1 MPILYDQAF
10 NGGFSEILLV
20 NVGAPTAGGSSVLG
34 VSTDFD
40 EAFWLSQLDDTG
52 GSGTK
57 KISIVGITWTIN
69 GGGLLAV
76 HDVNYDTDVGATLP
90 PILVLSGGGTSFF
103 LPNSFNDVFFNPP
116 SSFNFSANF
125 KPSGSNDIY
134 ILFRKKISR

>member
-52 GSGTK
+52 CRPCCRS
-57 KISIVGITWTIN
+57 
-69 GGGLLAV
+69 
-76 HDVNYDTDVGATLP
+76 P
-90 PILVLSGGGTSFF
+90 
-103 LPNSFNDVFFNPP
+103 
-116 SSFNFSANF
+116 
-125 KPSGSNDIY
+125 
-134 ILFRKKISR
+134 